1 NVLKTARIR
10 PKLNLSGTSG
20 DLLRSV
26 MKRGIEP
33 ELFRQA
39 VAASQDGLV
48 IADARSPDMP
58 LIYVNP
64 AFERLT
70 GYHAAEVIGHNCRF
84 LQAEDT
90 KQEGLETIRTALR

>member
-1 NVLKTARIR
+1 
-10 PKLNLSGTSG
+10 
-20 DLLRSV
+20 
-26 MKRGIEP
+26 MKRGIEA

-48 IADARSPDMP
+48 IADARLPEMP

-70 GYHAAEVIGHNCRF
+70 GYQAAEVIGQQLPLPAGATTLSRTGWTRF
-84 LQAEDT
+84 AQRCA
-90 KQEGLETIRTALR
+90 RAPAAP